1 MARKCNSTV
10 STSLINMLLSG
21 SPTTCSSDSSS
32 NLDTQVGSDIYLR
45 AQNTSTNDPVFCLR
59 ISNILELPRRSIGR
73 AKTQVLKRKRG
84 KKSKSRSWL
93 FCLCSNSN
101 SGSNP
106 DAENNPPSLGQFLA
120 LERRASNENRKNQII
135 SLLIMCPDNELAL
148 TQTIEEARSYI
159 LFVNGTIDPSQSI
172 SSRQNPQREHMQGIR
187 ILQNLSFPDSWLMQ
201 LRKSLLKA
209 NVFKI

>member
-1 MARKCNSTV
+1 MLISCHYNNIITFG
-10 STSLINMLLSG
+10 SL
-21 SPTTCSSDSSS
+21 
-32 NLDTQVGSDIYLR
+32 VG
-45 AQNTSTNDPVFCLR
+45 

-187 ILQNLSFPDSWLMQ
+187 VRQYIVWLTCWYMSLIVCTSFSWLTKDLHIYLICLCGQACKGMFGFELGDLSF
-201 LRKSLLKA
+201 
-209 NVFKI
+209 

>member
-1 MARKCNSTV
+1 MLISCHYNNIITFG
-10 STSLINMLLSG
+10 SL
-21 SPTTCSSDSSS
+21 
-32 NLDTQVGSDIYLR
+32 VG
-45 AQNTSTNDPVFCLR
+45 

-172 SSRQNPQREHMQGIR
+172 SVQGRVLHRENACRASGYDNTHGLTHLQKYVCNCIIIFMHK
-187 ILQNLSFPDSWLMQ
+187 ILVVN
-201 LRKSLLKA
+201 
-209 NVFKI
+209 

>member
-1 MARKCNSTV
+1 M
-10 STSLINMLLSG
+10 
-21 SPTTCSSDSSS
+21 
-32 NLDTQVGSDIYLR
+32 
-45 AQNTSTNDPVFCLR
+45 
-59 ISNILELPRRSIGR
+59 
-73 AKTQVLKRKRG
+73 KRKRC
-84 KKSKSRSWL
+84 KKSKSRSWTHGYYV
-93 FCLCSNSN
+93 CAEVASST
-101 SGSNP
+101 SSNP

-187 ILQNLSFPDSWLMQ
+187 VRQYIVWLTCWYMSLIVCTSFSWLTKDLHIYLICLCGQACKGMFGFELGDLSF
-201 LRKSLLKA
+201 
-209 NVFKI
+209 